1 MVYNL
6 INKNKPM
13 NNDKNIPP
21 VSGEDMDSDISP
33 EERSLLDDSME
44 NSFSVDNNNLKRSAL
59 DSTDA
64 DGELIN
70 EASFNLTGEDLD
82 IPGSEL
88 DDIAEETGAEDEE
101 NNGYSS
107 ADTE

>member
-1 MVYNL
+1 
-6 INKNKPM
+6 M
-13 NNDKNIPP
+13 NTIKKTPP
-21 VSGEDMDSDISP
+21 VTGLDIDTDITP
-33 EERSLLDDSME
+33 EERYLLDESLE
-44 NSFSVDNNNLKRSAL
+44 NSMSVDNNNLKRSAL
-59 DSTDA
+59 DTTDE

-70 EASFNLTGEDLD
+70 EGSFDLTGEDLD

>member
-1 MVYNL
+1 MNT
-6 INKNKPM
+6 NKKV
-13 NNDKNIPP
+13 PP
-21 VSGEDMDSDISP
+21 VTGLDIDTDITP
-33 EERSLLDDSME
+33 EERYLLDESLE
-44 NSFSVDNNNLKRSAL
+44 NSMSVDNNNLKRSAL
-59 DSTDA
+59 DTTDE

-70 EASFNLTGEDLD
+70 EGSFDLTGEDLD

>member
-1 MVYNL
+1 MN
-6 INKNKPM
+6 IDNKNPS
-13 NNDKNIPP
+13 
-21 VSGEDMDSDISP
+21 VSGEDRDADISP
-33 EERSLLDDSME
+33 EERALLDDSME
-44 NSFSVDNNNLKRSAL
+44 NSISVDNNNLRRSAL
-59 DSTDA
+59 DTTDE

-70 EASFNLTGEDLD
+70 EASFDLTGEDLD
-82 IPGSEL
+82 IPGAEL